1 MKIVEQLIQIE
12 QVPIEMKIK
21 VTPSKLEAVRGTANL
36 EIDRHEGGLRIK
48 SQPIR
53 LRLDTFEARDSIR
66 PASDESSIR
75 AYAQQGRQ
83 SAYEATASFAQQ
95 GELMLKAHLDQDVI
109 AQMASKAL
117 QDDRSGDVGIEFLP
131 GTAPKIDWDP
141 GQMEISFEMDKLNF
155 DWRISKNHF
164 EFTPGDIEI
173 SVTQKPDLVIKY
185 VGGPLYVPPSSDPDY
200 EPVDVRT

>member
-1 MKIVEQLIQIE
+1 MNNVEQLIQIE

-36 EIDRHEGGLRIK
+36 EIDRHAGGLRVK

-53 LRLDTFEARDSIR
+53 LNLDTFEARDSIR
-66 PASDESSIR
+66 PASDASSIR
-75 AYAQQGRQ
+75 AYAQQGKQ
-83 SAYEATASFAQQ
+83 SAYKATATFAQQ
-95 GELMLKAHLDQDVI
+95 GELMLKANLGQDVI
-109 AQMASKAL
+109 SQIASRAI
-117 QDDRSGDVGIEFLP
+117 QDEPADINVEFLP
-131 GTAPKIDWDP
+131 KPGSVKMDWDP

-155 DWRISKNHF
+155 DWRINKNQF
-164 EFTPGDIEI
+164 EFIPGDIEI

-200 EPVDVRT
+200 EPVDIRT